1 MRSGVNN
8 GNIKLC
14 CRVLNDYRKLIESI
28 MHADGERW
36 QGKDEEKWG
45 KPPVVEGVQYMTYYA
60 HIAYVKQVSSTGD
73 WPRLACVTPDPFLPR
88 AGVFHR

>member
-1 MRSGVNN
+1 
-8 GNIKLC
+8 
-14 CRVLNDYRKLIESI
+14 

-60 HIAYVKQVSSTGD
+60 HIAYVKQVSSTRD
-73 WPRLACVTPDPFLPR
+73 
-88 AGVFHR
+88 